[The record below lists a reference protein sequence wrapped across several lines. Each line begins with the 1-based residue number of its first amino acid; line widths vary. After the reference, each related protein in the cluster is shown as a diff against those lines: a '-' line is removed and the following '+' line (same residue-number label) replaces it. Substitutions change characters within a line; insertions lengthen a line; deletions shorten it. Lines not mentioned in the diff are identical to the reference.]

1 MRRGSCCGD
10 DAVTTDIW
18 SWNNAVDAVG
28 TSIESSTG
36 SDGGLEATNVRDP
49 RISKVWRA
57 GDMPVTLTINLPAIG
72 GVSLIGVF
80 GANLAEVSEVTFT
93 LSGSGG
99 VLWHVEVPS
108 SGDRAIYVLRD
119 GSGELDP
126 VNASQLV
133 IAASGAV
140 PLQIGRVWVGGADWA
155 PEVGHSPGSSWQM
168 VDLTAR
174 STVPRS
180 GANFFDIGERLMSFT
195 PVYEALQPGEW
206 DDVLWRMDK
215 ERGLASQTL
224 FVPNVDV
231 YDASRFAVLGYLQE
245 LPETRFIRF
254 LTAARTMSI
263 VEAG

>member
-1 MRRGSCCGD
+1 MRLGSCFGD
-10 DAVTTDIW
+10 DTVRDIW
-18 SWNNAVDAVG
+18 SWNNAVDAAG
-28 TSIESSTG
+28 ASISSSTG
-36 SDGGLEATNVRDP
+36 SAGGLEAINIRDP
-49 RISKVWRA
+49 RVSKVWRA
-57 GDMPVTLTINLPAIG
+57 DEMPVTLTITLPAVGGISVIG
-72 GVSLIGVF
+72 IFGANLTAVSELQVSLIGAAGTVWQ
-80 GANLAEVSEVTFT
+80 SY
-93 LSGSGG
+93 
-99 VLWHVEVPS
+99 VPAV
-108 SGDRAIYVLRD
+108 GDRAIFVMSD
-119 GSGELDP
+119 GSGELNP
-126 VNASQLV
+126 VNATQVV
-133 IAASGAV
+133 ISASGSV
-140 PLQIGRVWVGGADWA
+140 PLQIGRVWVGGADWE

-168 VDLTAR
+168 LDLTAR

-215 ERGLASQTL
+215 DRGIASQTL
-224 FVPNVDV
+224 FVPNIDV